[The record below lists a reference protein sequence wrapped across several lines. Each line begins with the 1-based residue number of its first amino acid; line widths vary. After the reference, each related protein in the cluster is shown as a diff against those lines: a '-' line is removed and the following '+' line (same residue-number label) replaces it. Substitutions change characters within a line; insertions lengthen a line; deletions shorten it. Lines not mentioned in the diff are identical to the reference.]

1 MTFTGCTSLESI
13 VIPNTVTTIGS
24 SAFNYCSSLK
34 SITIPSSVNYIDQ
47 NAFCEQGDECSVY
60 ISDIEAWLGID
71 FKSKYANPLYKSST
85 SATSNLYLNG
95 ELLERLEVPVSVT
108 KIKPYAFDGC
118 SSLKIVSIPNAVTV
132 INTGA
137 FDGCKNIEEVYSYA
151 TTPLDLLYNNFD
163 SNFNTATLYVPLA
176 SIDQYKTA
184 DYWKNFTT
192 IKPMGTLL
200 SDDKG
205 VANGV
210 YEKEN
215 LIYLR
220 ENMTAGS
227 YATFCLPFATNLNM
241 ASNLFDN
248 VYVPNNTALYKSDGK
263 LILLMQKSDMNSS
276 IAAGQPFVA
285 KLKDGVTSVALANNA
300 AATIDDNSMINP
312 EPKALTVFDWDG
324 KSGMLLENSDIRVS
338 FGGALTT
345 MTGKGSDYETFN
357 TNGSFGPTNNG
368 VVKAFRA
375 YVLKENAAAMSKVTS
390 ISFGLG
396 SGDNTTEINTISIP
410 SVANGAIY
418 SIDGRLVSADGKT
431 ACLPSGIYIKNNKK
445 IVIK

>member
-1 MTFTGCTSLESI
+1 M
-13 VIPNTVTTIGS
+13 
-24 SAFNYCSSLK
+24 
-34 SITIPSSVNYIDQ
+34 D
-47 NAFCEQGDECSVY
+47 
-60 ISDIEAWLGID
+60 
-71 FKSKYANPLYKSST
+71 
-85 SATSNLYLNG
+85 
-95 ELLERLEVPVSVT
+95 VPVSVT
-108 KIKPYAFDGC
+108 QIKPYAFDGC
-118 SSLKIVSIPNAVTV
+118 SSLKVVSIPNTVT
-132 INTGA
+132 IIDPGA
-137 FDGCKNIEEVYSYA
+137 FENCKNIEEVYSYA

-163 SNFNTATLYVPLA
+163 SNFNTATLYVPFA
-176 SIDQYKTA
+176 SIEQYKTA

-205 VANGV
+205 VDNGV
-210 YEKEN
+210 YDKEN
-215 LIYLR
+215 LIYWR
-220 ENMTAGS
+220 ENITAGS
-227 YATFCLPFATNLNM
+227 YATFCLPFATNLNT

-263 LILLMQKSDMNSS
+263 LILLMQKADMNSN

-300 AATIDDNSMINP
+300 TATIDDNSMNNP

-338 FGGALTT
+338 FGGTLTT
-345 MTGKGSDYETFN
+345 MTGKGSEYETFN
-357 TNGSFGPTNNG
+357 SNGSFGPTNNG

-396 SGDNTTEINTISIP
+396 DGDNTTGINTISIP

-431 ACLPSGIYIKNNKK
+431 AGLPSGIYIKNNKK